1 MTTADDNDIEKLVEI
16 AAQEN
21 SHVAR
26 QRLFQAI
33 RRVEVFSPCKMDPH
47 DGKKIGSIPLAR
59 LSDGTHAM
67 MLFTSKSHP
76 HLSEH
81 EHFAGGT
88 FEDALAAALKMPN
101 LDWVILSNNAW
112 QRVTIHKQ
120 QIAAILDD
128 LNSDGQGQNDSPM
141 ASEDDPTG
149 KMLEDFITNTV
160 RSGSNE
166 IPSQISSALRERE
179 LFLELAPAQSEEGQ
193 PAMKTFQIEHLRHV
207 IRVYTSRV
215 RPGIRYGGIRWEEL
229 KDMVRIAPKISGV
242 QIMNDADDWVVFDRE
257 SLGFKGI
264 ERPQDG

>member
-1 MTTADDNDIEKLVEI
+1 LTTDDSDIEKLMEI
-16 AAQEN
+16 AAQDN
-21 SHVAR
+21 SQVAR
-26 QRLFQAI
+26 QRLFQAM
-33 RRVEVFSPCKMDPH
+33 RLVEVFFPCKMDPH

-81 EHFAGGT
+81 KHFAGGT
-88 FEDALAAALKMPN
+88 FEDALAAGLKMPP
-101 LDWVILSNNAW
+101 LDWVILSNNTW
-112 QRVTIHKQ
+112 HRVAIHKQ
-120 QIAAILDD
+120 EIATILDD
-128 LNSDGQGQNDSPM
+128 LNSDSRGQSGSPI

-179 LFLELAPAQSEEGQ
+179 LFLELAAGQNEDGQ
-193 PAMKTFQIEHLRHV
+193 PIMKTFQVEHLRHV

-229 KDMVRIAPKISGV
+229 KNMIRIASEISGV
-242 QIMNDADDWVVFDRE
+242 QIMNNSDDWIVFDRE
-257 SLGFKGI
+257 ALGL
-264 ERPQDG
+264 EEASDE